1 MIRAG
6 GIAMAAGGL
15 LARVALGCLGFT
27 MLLGWIAPSPR
38 PAATTSSG
46 PGDPARVAMTVA
58 LRVPEGAHASH
69 LTVVDE
75 SGRELAVVTR
85 WISGMT
91 TVVSPRRGRLGVGYH
106 LGTDGSA
113 SVCVQGRE
121 RVILPDARADGTP
134 GISRGDL
141 LPAVAP
147 RP

>member
-1 MIRAG
+1 MLLGVDRPVASAGGHDVIRAG
-6 GIAMAAGGL
+6 GSGASRDDGRAASAG
-15 LARVALGCLGFT
+15 
-27 MLLGWIAPSPR
+27 
-38 PAATTSSG
+38 
-46 PGDPARVAMTVA
+46 
-58 LRVPEGAHASH
+58 GAHASH

-141 LPAVAP
+141 PSRRRPSAMMEGGIPTGTSCRTSAP
-147 RP
+147 CGPP